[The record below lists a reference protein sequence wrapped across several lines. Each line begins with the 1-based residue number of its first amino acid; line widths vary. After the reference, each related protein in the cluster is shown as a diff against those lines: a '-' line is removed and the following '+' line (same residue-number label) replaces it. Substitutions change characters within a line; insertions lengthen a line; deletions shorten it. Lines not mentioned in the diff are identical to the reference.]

1 MTRTAAAM
9 KWTFGRCLF
18 EVSFAAV
25 SCFAV
30 RFGAA
35 RGIGWFST
43 EKQNPWVMCKIIIF
57 CIYETEPF

>member
-9 KWTFGRCLF
+9 KWTFGRCLL
-18 EVSFAAV
+18 EVRFAAV
-25 SCFAV
+25 SCFAA

-43 EKQNPWVMCKIIIF
+43 EKQKALGNVQNYHILHL
-57 CIYETEPF
+57 